1 MVARYIFGRALPI
14 CPPIGPIR
22 AYGGHTTVRGAPMPN
37 MPIPAPAP
45 AGAVSRLDL
54 GADAARG
61 SEPSQV
67 PTTCP
72 IVFCFEASDS

>member
-1 MVARYIFGRALPI
+1 
-14 CPPIGPIR
+14 
-22 AYGGHTTVRGAPMPN
+22 MPN